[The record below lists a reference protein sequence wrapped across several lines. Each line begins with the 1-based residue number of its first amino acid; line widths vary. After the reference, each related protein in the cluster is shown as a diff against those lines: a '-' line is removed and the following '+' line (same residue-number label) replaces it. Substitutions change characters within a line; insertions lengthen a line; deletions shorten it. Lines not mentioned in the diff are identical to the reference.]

1 METQK
6 VVPIGATRH
15 PTIKY
20 FVRMQWNHLR
30 QVVLQQAKEWKVA
43 PLFSFSQT
51 VSQKRLLSESG
62 ETIASIRKSAW
73 NGSETCIQICGVRK
87 NILKNKSI
95 SISCQKIW
103 DMWSFPAKVA
113 AK

>member
-73 NGSETCIQICGVRK
+73 NGSETCIQICGGEKKHPKKQVHIH
-87 NILKNKSI
+87 ILSKDMGYVIIPSKG
-95 SISCQKIW
+95 SC
-103 DMWSFPAKVA
+103 
-113 AK
+113 